1 MNVLICWIFA
11 RTTKLNVSTHWEV
24 LNVCA
29 RKALWK
35 LTGSVSLMT
44 RVWVSNVIPMLCATL
59 FADVYANPVTKE
71 TEKLVWMKMNAI
83 LLAAR
88 VI

>member
-35 LTGSVSLMT
+35 LTGSVS
-44 RVWVSNVIPMLCATL
+44 VSNKVLKAQ
-59 FADVYANPVTKE
+59 PV
-71 TEKLVWMKMNAI
+71 
-83 LLAAR
+83 LLASCL
-88 VI
+88 ILYL